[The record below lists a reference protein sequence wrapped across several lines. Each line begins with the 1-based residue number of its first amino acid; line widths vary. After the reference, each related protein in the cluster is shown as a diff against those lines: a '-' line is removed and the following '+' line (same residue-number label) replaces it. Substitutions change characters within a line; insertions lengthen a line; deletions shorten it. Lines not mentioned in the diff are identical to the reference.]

1 MPNNLIPTPIGLP
14 AIVNKLQVALYEP
27 LKAKW
32 NNTQLDGYPIC
43 YSKTKDGKRTIEYFE
58 GGIDSKNLIYA
69 EDNKFWFT
77 SYYRFYQLE
86 NSISNY
92 KTKLDLYFTVNLNE
106 VKSEI
111 TTHRADYE
119 TRSDVLEILQTIPE
133 IKVSEVIVGVED
145 VYRGID
151 YVYQSYEQRQ
161 SDDLQP
167 YHCFRIVLD
176 VLDFTND
183 LVLC

>member
-32 NNTQLDGYPIC
+32 NNAQLDGYPIC

-69 EDNKFWFT
+69 EENKFWVTVENT
-77 SYYRFYQLE
+77 SLVKGMVNQHQATL
-86 NSISNY
+86 N
-92 KTKLDLYFTVNLNE
+92 LYFTVNLTE

-111 TTHRADYE
+111 TTHRATFE
-119 TRSDVLEILQTIPE
+119 VQNDVLEILERQG
-133 IKVSEVIVGVED
+133 SVIRVNNVVTDIEN
-145 VYRGID
+145 VYKG
-151 YVYQSYEQRQ
+151 YSYNKG
-161 SDDLQP
+161 DDLQP
-167 YHCFRIVLD
+167 YHCFKIVLNAYN
-176 VLDFTND
+176 FRSD
-183 LVLC
+183 LVIC